1 MLRSEDRAS
10 LEAQRKAFR
19 DYMKGSH
26 ALPLVLERSEGYTV
40 EAVISPT
47 AFARVRLIVR
57 YIVLSLASIS
67 PFCPVKIALYR
78 LLGVK
83 IGRGV
88 CISPG
93 VVIDPLFPELI
104 ELEDHACLG
113 IGCRL
118 FTHEYTVTSF
128 RIGRIRVGKR
138 SVIGTYATVRSG
150 VAIGARVTV
159 GASSFVNR
167 DVTDG
172 EVVGGVPARPL
183 GSSRRSN

>member
-83 IGRGV
+83 IGR
-88 CISPG
+88 
-93 VVIDPLFPELI
+93 
-104 ELEDHACLG
+104 
-113 IGCRL
+113 
-118 FTHEYTVTSF
+118 
-128 RIGRIRVGKR
+128 VGKAAAAGGKR
-138 SVIGTYATVRSG
+138 AEWTPERRAQQAERMKGTLKK
-150 VAIGARVTV
+150 AR
-159 GASSFVNR
+159 A
-167 DVTDG
+167 
-172 EVVGGVPARPL
+172 AKAK
-183 GSSRRSN
+183 RRKAAE